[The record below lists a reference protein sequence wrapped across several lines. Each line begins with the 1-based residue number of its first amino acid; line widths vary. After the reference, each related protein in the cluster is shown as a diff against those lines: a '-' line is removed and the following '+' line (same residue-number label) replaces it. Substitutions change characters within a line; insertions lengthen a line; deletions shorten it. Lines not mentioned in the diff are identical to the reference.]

1 MLSSLP
7 QKRNQFPEKKYQKT
21 LPERLIN
28 IARAITSNNQAF
40 YGLSAVLLALLTYMA
55 YQNAFIQDDAFISF
69 RYARNLVNGHGLVW
83 NPGERVEG
91 YTNFLWT
98 LLMAIPIALGY
109 GPVFFSQVIGVILF
123 TGSLVFTYL
132 AAASIFSSRPAGLVT
147 AVLLGTNFTFSSY
160 ATGGLETQLQAFLV
174 IASFYC
180 LVRIQRKPAS
190 CLYYPLLSIIS
201 ALSLLTRMDSAIP
214 LAVIYITLLLELYNP
229 VNTNPEK
236 TKILGLLCLPVGL
249 VIISWLVWKTFYY
262 GSILPNT
269 YYVKAQGQSVDIF
282 WLGFLYLL
290 TFFQS
295 YFLTPFLFI
304 GIRFSKRFFSDSA
317 LRTLVIIII
326 IWCAYIIYVGGDFME
341 FRFMVPILPL
351 FFISLWKVI
360 SSLADKYLEIFLVIM
375 VVAGSIH
382 HQTTFTYTEGI
393 ETIDAL
399 NHHVLGISEN
409 WIGVGEKLYTLFG
422 QSEDVTIAVT
432 AAGAIPYYSQLPT
445 IDILGLNDAW
455 IARNGIFIGHRPGHR
470 RLSPASY
477 LLSRRVNL
485 VIGQPYV
492 VALYD
497 EVHTYI
503 SSAGLGRW
511 GLSDLDES
519 SLPDTLQMLEI
530 PLDDHYKV
538 VAVYLLQD
546 DYIDMVINKNDLYT
560 FDVSKLGPE

>member
-1 MLSSLP
+1 MPSSHP
-7 QKRNQFPEKKYQKT
+7 KKRNQFPEKKYQKT

-28 IARAITSNNQAF
+28 IARMITSNNQVF

-69 RYARNLVNGHGLVW
+69 RYAHNLVNGHGLVW

-180 LVRIQRKPAS
+180 FVRIQRKPAS

-351 FFISLWKVI
+351 FFISLWKAI

-375 VVAGSIH
+375 VVTGSIH

-399 NHHVLGISEN
+399 NHHVLDISEN

-445 IDILGLNDAW
+445 IDMLGLNDAW

-492 VALYD
+492 VALSD
-497 EVHTYI
+497 EVHAYI